1 LRLALG
7 SININRRMTL
17 NKKLTIRSTLTL
29 AALITVAP
37 AVMAQDADADEG
49 LHVLGRLGLEHDSN
63 VLRVPS
69 AANPQS
75 DTAWTAGIGLQYN
88 KRFGLQ
94 RVRADI
100 EGDTWR
106 YQHHSDLN
114 FNTIN
119 YALAWDWSVTPR
131 FHGTVSADRRQYR
144 EVTTDPA
151 GANLIGRRTERN
163 ELAEGVFEIDGPWR
177 ALAGV
182 SHYRTESSQPGS
194 WDASPDISFGQVG
207 VGYEAAS
214 GSSVT
219 ARFKRGDGKYHDPTF
234 ATFAALDTDFRETEE
249 ELAVR
254 WAYTGK
260 TTVEGRIA
268 HLKREHS
275 NAPALDFGGMVGG
288 INVAWDITGKTRLIA
303 GWMHDLSA
311 TGLVTGGH
319 VTSDRFFLAPVWHA
333 TAKTSFNLRYDH
345 TKRDWQDIP
354 ATAPF
359 TSRSETVESL
369 QAGVDWQA
377 LRTIGLSAYIRQ
389 ERQRANF
396 NTVDTGYRATVY
408 GILAKAN
415 F

>member
-1 LRLALG
+1 L
-7 SININRRMTL
+7 
-17 NKKLTIRSTLTL
+17 KKLSIRPLLSV
-29 AALITVAP
+29 AALVMAAP
-37 AVMAQDADADEG
+37 AVMAQDADAEEG
-49 LHVLGRLGLEHDSN
+49 LHFLGRLGVEHDSN

-69 AANPQS
+69 GSNPQS
-75 DTAWTAGIGLQYN
+75 DTAWTAGIGLKYN

-100 EGDTWR
+100 EADRWR

-114 FNTIN
+114 FNTVN

-131 FHGTVSADRRQYR
+131 FHGTVSADRRQFR
-144 EVTTDPA
+144 EVTTDPT
-151 GANLIGRRTERN
+151 GATNLIGRRTERN

-177 ALAGV
+177 ALTGV
-182 SHYRTESSQPGS
+182 SHYRTESTRPGS
-194 WDASPDISFGQVG
+194 WDASPDIRYAQVG
-207 VGYEAAS
+207 VGYEASS

-219 ARFKRGDGKYHDPTF
+219 ARVKRGDGDYHDPTF
-234 ATFAALDTDFRETEE
+234 AGFAALDTDFRETAE
-249 ELAVR
+249 ELAFR

-260 TTVEGRIA
+260 TTVDGRVG

-275 NAPALDFGGMVGG
+275 GAPQLDFAGAVGG
-288 INVAWDITGKTRLIA
+288 VNVSWDITGKTRLVG
-303 GWMHDLSA
+303 GWLHDLTA
-311 TGLVTGGH
+311 TGLPTGGH

-345 TKRDWQDIP
+345 TKRDWKNISP
-354 ATAPF
+354 LAPF
-359 TSRSETVESL
+359 DAGRSETVKSL

-377 LRTIGLSAYIRQ
+377 LRTIGLSGYARQ
-389 ERQRANF
+389 ERLHSNLANAS
-396 NTVDTGYRATVY
+396 YRATVY